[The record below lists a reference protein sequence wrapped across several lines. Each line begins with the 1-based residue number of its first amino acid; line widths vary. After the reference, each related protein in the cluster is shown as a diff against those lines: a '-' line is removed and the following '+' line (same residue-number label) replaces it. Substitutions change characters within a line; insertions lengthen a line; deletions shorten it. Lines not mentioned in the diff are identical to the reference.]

1 MSLAVHFA
9 FGDEYA
15 DEVAMF
21 GLIEI
26 GRTVEAWFH
35 QQAFLD
41 LQSQGRTN
49 QWLVCLGQAD
59 CVSRLFLGGH
69 VGLRGAAVTHR

>member
-1 MSLAVHFA
+1 MT
-9 FGDEYA
+9 YA

-21 GLIEI
+21 GQIEI
-26 GRTVEAWFH
+26 GRIVEGEYQLVKAWFH